1 MTMKKFYYV
10 LLPFMVAVCSCNNSN
25 KKADVT
31 ESKQEQTIEASN
43 EVNNTAIEE
52 VKKVSEE
59 EKYIL
64 KPGVT
69 YVTEVSDTG
78 TDEYG
83 GKVNLSMEFTI
94 YKDGSATGN
103 LIETNSSSTY
113 DNNNSYDHPI
123 EGNWHE
129 VSKHDKRFL
138 KIDLVLDAN
147 GYYKRFTY
155 FVDEDHNAYYDN
167 VNNHPIKLRLK

>member
-1 MTMKKFYYV
+1 M
-10 LLPFMVAVCSCNNSN
+10 
-25 KKADVT
+25 D
-31 ESKQEQTIEASN
+31 
-43 EVNNTAIEE
+43 
-52 VKKVSEE
+52 
-59 EKYIL
+59 
-64 KPGVT
+64 PGVT

-113 DNNNSYDHPI
+113 DNNNSYNHPV

-129 VSKHDKRFL
+129 VSRHDKRFI
-138 KIDLVLDAN
+138 KIDLVLDPN
-147 GYYKRFTY
+147 GYHQRFTY

-167 VNNHPIKLRLK
+167 VNNHPIKLRQK